1 MCRFTNRQSEPEV
14 WFRIVHVAGDGQ
26 DGSPV
31 AAYREQMVEIALGPK
46 GAFENGNIGALL
58 RHARTNHFVNA
69 FPPLRRHPKPPKE
82 LRALRVVKLLHNA
95 IEWRRQLDAGE
106 VRTQADIARR
116 EGITRARVTQV
127 MRLLRLAPEF
137 QEQILSMPDISR
149 RSAITERQLRPMI
162 IVAEG
167 ARQEKPIA
175 SLMP

>member
-1 MCRFTNRQSEPEV
+1 LRTRPERLEPEIY
-14 WFRIVHVAGDGQ
+14 FRIVHLAGDSRHGTTVVTDNKQ
-26 DGSPV
+26 K
-31 AAYREQMVEIALGPK
+31 VEIALGHK
-46 GAFENGNIGALL
+46 GTFENGNIGALL

-69 FPPLRRHPKPPKE
+69 FPPLRRNPKPPKE
-82 LRALRVVKLLHNA
+82 LRAPRVVKLLHNA

-175 SLMP
+175 SFMP